1 MRRRPANVTSP
12 TSAADEARRRK
23 AMKGYGSHDDEHAP
37 IVSHMCVLVIVI
49 VFIAL
54 GFMQHAYK
62 KSRSLDP
69 FTGLSLD
76 KFHNKKKSSIAKSSS
91 SSSSGGGGVKRSF
104 LSAAEDESLERD
116 KDGVRYHV
124 VFSTDCSPYQH
135 WQSYLVF
142 FTAMKNRQPGHVTR
156 IASGCD
162 DDEAQAMKDWF
173 EQDVAFL
180 SPKRFHLQLTP
191 HFSQVKNEKGEIVGD
206 YKFFNK
212 PFGLKYWMENSA
224 LLQYDAPTDSFPSS
238 VRDDVV
244 VLIDPDMA
252 ILRPI
257 TADFSNDRETVIGK
271 RRLEHIIARKVGPG
285 QPFAQV
291 YGFGVQWSNLDLA
304 KIAGPDS
311 PAVNVSK
318 TDGALY
324 YPVGPPY
331 LGTVQDV
338 HQISVYWSKF
348 VPGVYEQYPH
358 LLAEMFAF
366 CIAAAHLKLPHQLID
381 SLMVSEPDA
390 GGEGWPLVDKI
401 PTEDV
406 CKFGRHLDH
415 ETHAVPSVLHLCQ
428 RYGIGDDW
436 FFSKRAVPSDIY
448 DCETDLFQE
457 PPDNVASLY
466 NYRHMPNGKKT
477 DMTPAE
483 VKRQTF
489 MLCAIYGFI
498 NEAAAFYKQAKC
510 SRDSINLNKKRN
522 LAKYMKEHKNQPK
535 ATS

>member
-1 MRRRPANVTSP
+1 MSRRR
-12 TSAADEARRRK
+12 RRRRMRPEK
-23 AMKGYGSHDDEHAP
+23 ERPCRDMAVMTTIMHP
-37 IVSHMCVLVIVI
+37 LCVLVIVV
-49 VFIAL
+49 VFITL
-54 GFMQHAYK
+54 GFLQHSYT

-76 KFHNKKKSSIAKSSS
+76 RFHPNKKPSIVKTPSSS
-91 SSSSGGGGVKRSF
+91 GGGGGGVKRSL
-104 LSAAEDESLERD
+104 LSTAEDESLERD
-116 KDGVRYHV
+116 KDGIRYHV

-156 IASGCD
+156 IASGCED
-162 DDEAQAMKDWF
+162 EEAQAMKDWF

-224 LLQYDAPTDSFPSS
+224 LLQYDASSDSFPSS

-244 VLIDPDMA
+244 ILIDPDMA

-257 TADFSNDRETVIGK
+257 TADFSNDRETVIGA

-285 QPFAQV
+285 HPFAQV

-318 TDGALY
+318 TDGGLY

-331 LGTVQDV
+331 LGTMQDL
-338 HQISVYWSKF
+338 HQISIYWSKF

-381 SLMVSEPDA
+381 SLMVSSTDA
-390 GGEGWPLVDKI
+390 GGEGWPLVEKI
-401 PTEDV
+401 PNEDV

-415 ETHAVPSVLHLCQ
+415 ATYAVPSVIHLCQ
-428 RYGIGDDW
+428 RYGMGDDW
-436 FFSKRAVPSDIY
+436 FFSKRAIPSDIY

-457 PPDNVASLY
+457 PPENVASLY
-466 NYRHMPNGKKT
+466 NYKHMPNGKKV
-477 DMTPAE
+477 DLTPSE
-483 VKRQTF
+483 VKRETF
-489 MLCAIYGFI
+489 MLCAIYGI
-498 NEAAAFYKQAKC
+498 VNEAATFYKQAKC
-510 SRDSINLNKKRN
+510 SPDSINLNKKRN
-522 LAKYMKEHKNQPK
+522 LAQYMKERKK
-535 ATS
+535 